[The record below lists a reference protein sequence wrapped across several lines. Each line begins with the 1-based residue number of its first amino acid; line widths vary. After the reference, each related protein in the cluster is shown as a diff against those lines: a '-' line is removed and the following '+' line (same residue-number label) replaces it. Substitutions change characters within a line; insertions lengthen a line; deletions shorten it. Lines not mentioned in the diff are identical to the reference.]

1 MSHVAPQTFKD
12 AKAFLNVE
20 SVAVYD
26 EDANDEDIVDF
37 IPETFRGTGYQERLK
52 LQ

>member
-1 MSHVAPQTFKD
+1 VAHVAPKTFKD
-12 AKAFLNVE
+12 AKVFLNIE

-37 IPETFRGTGYQERLK
+37 IPETFGGTRHQERPK